1 MGKKTMYDDLT
12 PQEFVRQR
20 VDEPGW
26 QLLDVREGWE
36 RDVASVDG
44 TLNIPMGEVAE
55 RLTELDAD
63 RPIAVLCH
71 SGGRS
76 ARIAAF
82 LSQHGFGKVAN
93 IAGGIDAWSLQ
104 VDDSIARY

>member
-1 MGKKTMYDDLT
+1 MYDDIS
-12 PQEFVRQR
+12 PQEFVRR
-20 VDEPGW
+20 RTEDPAW

-44 TLNIPMGEVAE
+44 TIDIPMGNVAE
-55 RLTELDAD
+55 RLSELDAE
-63 RPIAVLCH
+63 RPVAVLCH

-82 LSQHGFGKVAN
+82 LSQQGFGTVAN
-93 IAGGIDAWSLQ
+93 VAGGIDAWSLQ
-104 VDDSIARY
+104 VDDKVPRY